1 MHYLCNHVLHNT
13 KGIDMAMRNP
23 FITNGYA
30 GPEYFCDRVEET
42 QHIMELLTNEN
53 NMALIS
59 PRRIGK
65 TELIHHCFAQPEIQ
79 AEYYTFI
86 IDIYSTNSVCDLVNM
101 FGKAIIDALR
111 PKGKTVWEKF
121 LMVLSSLRSEIS
133 FDINGLP
140 VWGVGIGNLVNPE
153 ITLDEIF
160 TYLNQTDKP
169 CLVAIDEF
177 QQITNY
183 ADNRIEALLRT
194 YIQRCTNAHFIFSG
208 SHRHLMAEMFT
219 SPARPFYQSVTL
231 MNLKPLDVGKYKE
244 FASGKFEERDKHLNT
259 EVVDELFNRFNGV
272 TSYIQRV
279 MNVLFLKTP
288 TDGTCTPDMVEDAVN
303 YNLSMASD
311 TYETLLRQM
320 PEKQRNVFIAIS
332 AEGEARSVKS
342 GAFAKKYHLPSPSS
356 VNSALKG
363 LLEKDFITQE
373 GDAYMVYD
381 KFFDMWLRK
390 NIIT

>member
-1 MHYLCNHVLHNT
+1 
-13 KGIDMAMRNP
+13 MAMRNP

-65 TELIHHCFAQPEIQ
+65 TELIRHCFAQSEIQ

-86 IDIYSTNSVCDLVNM
+86 IDIYSTYSVCDLVNM
-101 FGKAIIDALR
+101 FGKAIIDTLR

-160 TYLNQTDKP
+160 TYLNQADKP

-219 SPARPFYQSVTL
+219 SPARPFYQSVPL

-259 EVVDELFNRFNGV
+259 EVVDELFTRFNGV

-320 PEKQRNVFIAIS
+320 PEKQRYVFIAIS

>member
-1 MHYLCNHVLHNT
+1 
-13 KGIDMAMRNP
+13 MAMRNP

-65 TELIHHCFAQPEIQ
+65 TELIRHCFAQSEIQ

-101 FGKAIIDALR
+101 FGKAIIDTLR

-160 TYLNQTDKP
+160 TYLNQADKP

-244 FASGKFEERDKHLNT
+244 FASGKFEERDKHLNP
-259 EVVDELFNRFNGV
+259 EVVDELFTRFNGV